1 MSLSMAFGITEEDI
15 TTVLRQ
21 NAVQVA
27 NSNGDPFDIMGEQ
40 IFNDWT
46 DLEFDRVAKAAL
58 DGGVEMDDQ
67 VEAAYAEIRDIL
79 VEQGILKR

>member
-21 NAVQVA
+21 NAAQVA
-27 NSNGDPFDIMGEQ
+27 KSNGVPFDIMGEQ

>member
-27 NSNGDPFDIMGEQ
+27 NSNGVPFDIMGEQ

-79 VEQGILKR
+79 VEQGVLKR

>member
-27 NSNGDPFDIMGEQ
+27 NSNGVPFDIMGEQ

>member
-15 TTVLRQ
+15 ATVLRQ
-21 NAVQVA
+21 NAAQVA
-27 NSNGDPFDIMGEQ
+27 NSNGVPFDIMGEQ

-79 VEQGILKR
+79 IEQGILKR